1 MLDFYY
7 RSQRGLRKMRKNY
20 LSFYLDKAAKFYYD
34 GKYSYSY
41 AQRSLMFMALFGNW
55 LKRKSISLHQVSFEH
70 AKNFSNLYKSQND
83 SWRDLQLPSARH
95 AVKLIQGDYP
105 PPKTAAQKAFDLY
118 AEHLR
123 SNRGLK
129 ENSIRSQKKYVQAF
143 LQYLNDHGIKIRSLK
158 PVELIEYLDRLP
170 SSPKNSSKKE
180 TFSALR
186 GYFRF
191 LKMAGLKTDRLIY
204 AIPPMPCPRKSVS
217 PSIIGKEDMKLFLKT
232 IDRSS
237 PIGKRTFASAHCLHG
252 LAMRV
257 GDVARITL
265 DDIDWRSGTIFINKH
280 KGAKEFKLPLSSRIG
295 KALVDYIKHGRPVSS
310 HREIFLRHGP
320 RTTGTPTTGNSLAL
334 EIKKNWIK
342 SGLSE
347 KYSGTHIFR
356 HSTAATM
363 RSQGIPLK
371 VIADVLGHDSIETTA
386 LYAQLD
392 ISALQQVTQPWPGKR
407 GAK

>member
-7 RSQRGLRKMRKNY
+7 RSQRGLKKIRKNY
-20 LSFYLDKAAKFYYD
+20 LSFYINKAAEFYYD
-34 GKYSYSY
+34 GEFSYSY

-55 LKRKSISLHQVSFEH
+55 LKRKNISLHLVDRVH
-70 AKNFSNLYKSQND
+70 AKEFANLYEPKNGY
-83 SWRDLQLPSARH
+83 RDIQLSSARH
-95 AVKLIQGDYP
+95 AVKLIQVDYP
-105 PPKTAAQKAFDLY
+105 PKKTAAQKAFDLY

-129 ENSIRSQKKYVQAF
+129 ESSIRTQKSHVQTF
-143 LQYLNDHGIKIRSLK
+143 LQYLNDHDIKIRSLQ
-158 PVELIEYLDRLP
+158 PVKLMEYLDRLP
-170 SSPKNSSKKE
+170 STPTNSHKKRA
-180 TFSALR
+180 FSALR

-191 LKMAGLKTDRLIY
+191 LKLIGLNTDRLIHV
-204 AIPPMPCPRKSVS
+204 IPAMPSTRKSVS
-217 PSIIGKEDMKLFLKT
+217 PSIIEKEDLKLFMKT

-237 PIGKRTFASAHCLHG
+237 PMGKRTFAVVHCLHG
-252 LAMRV
+252 LAMRAD
-257 GDVARITL
+257 DVAHITL

-295 KALVDYIKHGRPVSS
+295 KALVDYIKYGRPVSS
-310 HREIFLRHGP
+310 RREIFLRHGP
-320 RTTGTPTTGNSLAL
+320 RTTGAPATARDLAR
-334 EIKKNWIK
+334 EIQKIWMK

-363 RSQGIPLK
+363 RSQGISLK

-392 ISALQQVTQPWPGKR
+392 IPALRQVAQPWPGKR